1 MKKKNIILLVALVIV
16 IAGII
21 WFTTRDKGSNSGNYL
36 VEVKSGNFDI
46 NVVTTGELEAKNSE
60 KIMGPSKARNFRVWD
75 LTIQDMVPDGT
86 LVDSGAWI
94 ANLNRSEISN
104 TIKDLEDNYETS
116 VTNYT
121 KTALDT
127 AITLRTLRDEI
138 INQKFAVEEAKIL
151 LDQSIYEP
159 PATIRQYQISL
170 EKAERTLA
178 QSLDNYKIK
187 LRTAEADMQTVAT
200 EKNKNERKLKEAR
213 EVMSQFTIYSPKSG
227 MVVYHKD
234 WDGSKI
240 GIGSSINAWEP
251 IVAELPD
258 LSKMISKTYVNE
270 VDVSKIKVGQPVAI
284 SIEAFPDKEYTGI
297 VESVANIGEQISGS
311 NAKVYE
317 VIINVNEYDSILR
330 PAMTTVNNINTER
343 IAESLFVPIEGVFF
357 ENGTSFVYTAHGTK
371 QEVKVGKSNDNE
383 IIITEGLSKGDKI
396 YLVPPENA
404 DKISITTL

>member
-1 MKKKNIILLVALVIV
+1 MKKKNIILLVALGIV

-60 KIMGPSKARNFRVWD
+60 KIMGPAKARNFRVWD

-86 LVDSGAWI
+86 LVDSGEWI

-104 TIKDLEDNYETS
+104 TIKELEDNYETS

-127 AITLRTLRDEI
+127 AITLRALRDEI

-187 LRTAEADMQTVAT
+187 LRTAEADMQAVAT
-200 EKNKNERKLKEAR
+200 EKNKNARKLKEAR
-213 EVMSQFTIYSPKSG
+213 EVMDQFTIYSPKSG

-270 VDVSKIKVGQPVAI
+270 VDVSKIKVGQPVTI
-284 SIEAFPDKEYTGI
+284 SIEAFPNKEYTGI

-357 ENGTSFVYTAHGTK
+357 ESGTSFVYTSHGTK
-371 QEVKVGKSNDNE
+371 QEVRVGKSNDNE

>member
-1 MKKKNIILLVALVIV
+1 
-16 IAGII
+16 
-21 WFTTRDKGSNSGNYL
+21 
-36 VEVKSGNFDI
+36 
-46 NVVTTGELEAKNSE
+46 
-60 KIMGPSKARNFRVWD
+60 
-75 LTIQDMVPDGT
+75 
-86 LVDSGAWI
+86 
-94 ANLNRSEISN
+94 
-104 TIKDLEDNYETS
+104 
-116 VTNYT
+116 
-121 KTALDT
+121 
-127 AITLRTLRDEI
+127 
-138 INQKFAVEEAKIL
+138 
-151 LDQSIYEP
+151 
-159 PATIRQYQISL
+159 
-170 EKAERTLA
+170 
-178 QSLDNYKIK
+178 
-187 LRTAEADMQTVAT
+187 
-200 EKNKNERKLKEAR
+200 
-213 EVMSQFTIYSPKSG
+213 